1 MMFYILLFVFSCQM
15 FYYEDE
21 NIKELEVAQVSSEYN
36 IGITKALSSS
46 VKIHSLLNDFSF
58 GHGSGNLFHIG
69 KHFFILTA
77 AHVVDN
83 SDTILIEESNGDIMP
98 ASVVYANESSD
109 VAILMPV
116 GDFEGTTS
124 SSYIIN
130 RQHDLKA
137 KKLHYYGYPQNLE
150 GFLAVGF
157 VSQSDYKRI
166 LMQSYAWFGASGSS
180 VFDASG
186 RVVGVVSAIV
196 TQMDPYTGSS
206 ITPGNL
212 VVVTR
217 VYDLE
222 RNRIREILVNA
233 KAKSRNPN

>member
-1 MMFYILLFVFSCQM
+1 MFWFLFFVFSCQM
-15 FYYEDE
+15 FYYEDDKT
-21 NIKELEVAQVSSEYN
+21 KEFEITQVSSEYN

-46 VKIHSLLNDFSF
+46 VKIHSLMNDFSF

-69 KHFFILTA
+69 KHLFILTA

-83 SDTILIEESNGDIMP
+83 SDTILIEETNGDVTP
-98 ASVVYANESSD
+98 ADIVYMNEQSD
-109 VAILMPV
+109 IAVLLPI
-116 GDFEGTTS
+116 GDFEETISTS
-124 SSYIIN
+124 YVVN
-130 RQHDLKA
+130 KQHDIKA
-137 KKLHYYGYPQNLE
+137 KKLHYYGYPQNLQ

-157 VSQSDYKRI
+157 VSQSDYQRI

-196 TQMDPYTGSS
+196 TQMDPYTGSA

-222 RNRIREILVNA
+222 RKKIREILVNA
-233 KAKSRNPN
+233 KAKNRNPN